1 MLNKT
6 IGFMKKYGFADE
18 PHCGD
23 YLAVCKGCNQ
33 KAWLIDDIKHK
44 CNCEIGA
51 VFKEIKAAL
60 AAERGEG
67 L

>member
-1 MLNKT
+1 MLDKT
-6 IGFMKKYGFADE
+6 IEFMKKHGFADE

-23 YLAVCKGCNQ
+23 YLAVCKACNQ

-44 CNCEIGA
+44 RNCEIGA

-60 AAERGEG
+60 EAAERGGE
-67 L
+67 